1 METETITTN
10 EYKIMSFNILYADN
24 APGFGTVDERR
35 PLAVKQI
42 KEVAPDFVGMQE
54 CTEKWFD
61 YLCEDLGDDYGYV
74 GELNDP
80 GRQRWRNPIFYRKDR
95 FDLVETKTRWLTETP
110 DVQSKLE
117 EQRQYRIVTHVL
129 LRDKKTGKQLVYCNT
144 HIGLTKE
151 ERDYQ
156 FPILV
161 NMLNGFSAKY
171 PTLVSGDFNMTYTW
185 PEYDFMQSS
194 GYRSAHELTE
204 DRDMRGTFPNGN
216 MLDFCFVSPK
226 TVNVISHRVEDNI
239 GASDHN
245 PIVIRFSLN

>member
-1 METETITTN
+1 M
-10 EYKIMSFNILYADN
+10 MSFNILYADN

-42 KEVAPDFVGMQE
+42 KETAPDFVGMQE
-54 CTEKWFD
+54 CTEKWFY
-61 YLCEDLGDDYGYV
+61 YLCEDLGDEYGYA

-80 GRQRWRNPIFYRKDR
+80 GRQRWRNPIFYRRKKFR
-95 FDLVETKTRWLTETP
+95 LLETKTRWLTETP

-117 EQRQYRIVTHVL
+117 EPRQYRIVTHVRL
-129 LRDKKTGKQLVYCNT
+129 QDRETGKEVVYCNT

-161 NMLNGFSAKY
+161 KMLDGFSESY
-171 PTLVSGDFNMTYTW
+171 PTLLSGDFNMTQKW
-185 PEYDFMQSS
+185 PEYKFMQSS
-194 GYRSAHELTE
+194 GYMSAHELTE
-204 DRDMRGTFPNGN
+204 DHDDKGTFPNGN
-216 MLDFCFVSPK
+216 MLDFCFVTPS
-226 TVNVISHRVEDNI
+226 TVNVVSHRVLDNI

-245 PIVIRFSLN
+245 PIVVRFCLN